1 MRYTH
6 KETLEILRRYNVLKP
21 VPYWGDG
28 APDNIQLARE
38 DVSKDLFDRF
48 LRGRPEFRSH
58 YREIISPSFR
68 PCSRFRRCLDFMTR
82 LAKRLKIW

>member
-6 KETLEILRRYNVLKP
+6 KETLEILRRYKVLKA

-28 APDNIQLARE
+28 APYNIKMARE
-38 DVSKDLFDRF
+38 GVSMDLFDRF
-48 LRGRPEFRSH
+48 LRGRPEFRAH
-58 YREIISPSFR
+58 YREIISPGFR
-68 PCSRFRRCLDFMTR
+68 PRSRFRRCLDFVTR